1 MISFSM
7 LTWFLE
13 MFDVQVVFCNIWR
26 VVVLRLGL
34 TPPSVHRDF
43 YSLIG
48 ILGKPSS
55 SREIKLWRG
64 FCRDLLVVRWQER
77 SCRQERSMKIL
88 LCPIIVSSSHRCC
101 GILNLGGI
109 KRNRGRKTGLQL
121 FQGGPHIQPSTS
133 LIARIW
139 EIRRNRSHKM
149 GQALP
154 FIARCPCGWLSDVL
168 IL

>member
-1 MISFSM
+1 MFLEKWKEGVIQGCNIKNIKAVSKNALASKQHFWLLNWIARNEGVPDVAIQWSNWWYSMIKESLGRNHRSSMISFSM

-34 TPPSVHRDF
+34 TPPAVHRDF

-64 FCRDLLVVRWQER
+64 FCRDLLVIRWQES
-77 SCRQERSMKIL
+77 SCRQETK
-88 LCPIIVSSSHRCC
+88 
-101 GILNLGGI
+101 
-109 KRNRGRKTGLQL
+109 
-121 FQGGPHIQPSTS
+121 
-133 LIARIW
+133 
-139 EIRRNRSHKM
+139 
-149 GQALP
+149 
-154 FIARCPCGWLSDVL
+154 
-168 IL
+168 